1 MAHQRT
7 PQPKKRSSNPPQTS
21 RRSLPTPEQ
30 SPSYEGRPS
39 HVEPVGYYSQPVGY
53 YLPYAT
59 IAPGD
64 QPPVRSPTPI
74 DGTKGGTASS
84 PPGALQSLFKPPPTP
99 AFLGPPP
106 FYPGPALLSAFPAVD
121 HRYQPLDAIP
131 QQNLNKV
138 LLELLSRAARA
149 SDEEPKGKS
158 RPPARPGGCCR
169 AAFFVATLV
178 LALMAGSLFSFY
190 VVSGKLSE
198 KDLSFFNLTPFAVLH
213 EKENKVAAAPKEE
226 PSSRAMA
233 LPSTSDQAPTLA
245 AKPESGVFY
254 LDPKWTAVQEPTE
267 ATDKHRIKVPR
278 CRTAFCRDMT
288 DRFKSLL
295 NWTLSPCGDFYEFVC
310 SSWKTQEKGA
320 FSQDSL
326 YAEEVEERLRDSLLE
341 SSELEN
347 QLFRPAADRQDITEN
362 STSPLG
368 YAETLIELCMNDND
382 NKSDSEKQAEQWMH
396 LRSLLTTIGLEKWP
410 YQNDNASRADLWT
423 TVALIYRHLG
433 LPTLAAVSVEK
444 DPENETS
451 LVISI
456 DEPDIAIGLFGTK
469 DVFLP
474 NWYSHAV
481 RGTMK
486 MFSPY
491 KYLSQADKVLAFS
504 EKLAGI
510 TSTRGERNYGEETKI
525 TTIHYLPSYAQFLGL
540 LFDDITTV
548 NEKTRLLVKN
558 MRYLKALRTLI
569 HMTQNQDLLN
579 YLGFRAILHISPLM
593 FGEQFVELASVRMRQ
608 LTGNK
613 KLGWP
618 RWKTCLR
625 MLEEAI
631 PFVFQRAIFTATE
644 KLLNIERVTA
654 LLNDLKSSALLA
666 VSNFTWMEAAD
677 KIKARNIL
685 SDVNLEVFFP
695 SWIRE
700 DNGDAFNLLLPAPP
714 NNTAEL
720 LSAYS
725 DFVRKKT
732 ERRLLAIAGA
742 SVSSYPEWKG
752 SIFATYPKFDYE
764 TRSVYVPVALFNFS
778 APDTDAGLLFQT
790 PRVATR
796 VLTALIASL
805 HRNSYPLPGPPT
817 MPNPTET
824 MASATACL
832 QSQYRSLSNNLHG
845 EKIRSVVTTTYDF
858 LDNVAM
864 EPAVTVFSKYVVE
877 SGVAVQQDML
887 NLPLSSKQLFH
898 VLYTADMCESGSSEQ
913 LRQQFAED
921 AMTHPRL
928 RVLIPFGNT
937 PSFALAWSCSSQD
950 PMNPAQ
956 KCHLLT

>member
-21 RRSLPTPEQ
+21 RRSLPTQEQ

-39 HVEPVGYYSQPVGY
+39 HAEPVAYYSQPVGY
-53 YLPYAT
+53 YLPYPAMAT
-59 IAPGD
+59 GD
-64 QPPVRSPTPI
+64 QPPVRSPTPV
-74 DGTKGGTASS
+74 DGTKGGTVSTQ
-84 PPGALQSLFKPPPTP
+84 PGALHSLFKPPPTP

-106 FYPGPALLSAFPAVD
+106 IYPGPAFLSACPAID

-131 QQNLNKV
+131 QQNLNTV

-158 RPPARPGGCCR
+158 RPSARPGGCCR

-198 KDLSFFNLTPFAVLH
+198 KDLSFFNFTPFAVFG

-226 PSSRAMA
+226 PSSRATT
-233 LPSTSDQAPTLA
+233 LPTTSDQVPTLA
-245 AKPESGVFY
+245 SKQDSRVFY
-254 LDPKWTAVQEPTE
+254 LDPKWSTAQEPTE
-267 ATDKHRIKVPR
+267 ATEKHKVKVPR

-295 NWTLSPCGDFYEFVC
+295 NWTLSPCGDIYEFVC

-326 YAEEVEERLRDSLLE
+326 YAEEIEERLRGSLLE

-347 QLFRPAADRQDITEN
+347 QLLKPAADRQDVTEN

-396 LRSLLTTIGLEKWP
+396 LRSLLTTVGLEKWP
-410 YQNDNASRADLWT
+410 YQNDSASRADLWT

-525 TTIHYLPSYAQFLGL
+525 ATVYYLPSYAQFLGL

-625 MLEEAI
+625 MLEEAM
-631 PFVFQRAIFTATE
+631 PSVFQRAIFTATE

-654 LLNDLKSSALLA
+654 LLNDLKSSAILA

-685 SDVNLEVFFP
+685 SDVNFEVFFP

-700 DNGDAFNLLLPAPP
+700 DNGEAFNLLLPAPP
-714 NNTAEL
+714 NDTAEL

-725 DFVRKKT
+725 DFVRRKT

-742 SVSSYPEWKG
+742 GVSSYPEWKG

-817 MPNPTET
+817 MLNPTET
-824 MASATACL
+824 LASATTCL
-832 QSQYRSLSNNLHG
+832 QSQYRILSNNLHD

-864 EPAVTVFSKYVVE
+864 EPAVRVFSKYVVE

-887 NLPLSSKQLFH
+887 NLPLNSKQLFH

-913 LRQQFAED
+913 LRQEFAED

-928 RVLIPFGNT
+928 RVMIPLRNT
-937 PSFALAWSCSSQD
+937 PSFAQAWSCSPEDQ
-950 PMNPAQ
+950 MNPSQ
-956 KCHLLT
+956 KCQLLT